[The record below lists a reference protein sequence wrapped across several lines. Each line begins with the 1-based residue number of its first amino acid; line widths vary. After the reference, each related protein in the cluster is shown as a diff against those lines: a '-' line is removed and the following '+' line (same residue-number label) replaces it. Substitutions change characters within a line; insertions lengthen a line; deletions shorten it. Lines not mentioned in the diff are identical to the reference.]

1 MDRQLYRLLLG
12 AAALLASLNLHAADV
27 SPEEAVSLIDASS
40 NQEVTVSAIAQPA
53 PVIEVLKPINPM
65 AKLRAAKKVAQATKP
80 HTIPVQLLSRSERQ
94 QMALLLSNLSEKEKG
109 KAKQKFVDDDDD
121 GDDGYEALPLHQFYT
136 RPRLVR
142 DDEPDEAAN
151 ITLFNDNVRL
161 RLMMARLKA
170 LEAHAMAQVQD
181 DGEPLPER
189 VSNRLAEARAKA
201 LARHAELHSS

>member
-65 AKLRAAKKVAQATKP
+65 AKLRAAKKVAQAAKP
-80 HTIPVQLLSRSERQ
+80 HAIPAQLLSRSERQ
-94 QMALLLSNLSEKEKG
+94 QMALLLSNLHEKEKG
-109 KAKQKFVDDDDD
+109 KIKPNYFDDEDD
-121 GDDGYEALPLHQFYT
+121 GNDGYEVLPLHQFYS
-136 RPRLVR
+136 RPRVVR
-142 DDEPDEAAN
+142 DDEQQEAAN
-151 ITLFNDNVRL
+151 TTLFNDNVRL

-170 LEAHAMAQVQD
+170 LEAHAIAQVQD
-181 DGEPLPER
+181 DGAELPER
-189 VSNRLAEARAKA
+189 VTSRLAEARAKA